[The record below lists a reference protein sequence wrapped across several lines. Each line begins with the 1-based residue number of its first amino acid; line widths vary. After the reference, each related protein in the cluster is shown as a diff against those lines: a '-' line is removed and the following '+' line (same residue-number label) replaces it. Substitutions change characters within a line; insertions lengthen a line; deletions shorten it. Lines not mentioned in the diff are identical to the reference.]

1 MGSQGSL
8 ELGSHPIH
16 HHVGTVMDSIV
27 WHPELCWLRNRI
39 GQVSPIQHI
48 AMDLGVEERVNEM
61 YCETRKDTVGKM
73 QNE

>member
-16 HHVGTVMDSIV
+16 HHVCTVMDSIV
-27 WHPELCWLRNRI
+27 WHPELCWLRNSI
-39 GQVSPIQHI
+39 GQIGPIQHI

-61 YCETRKDTVGKM
+61 Y
-73 QNE
+73 